1 LCARGR
7 HRARPGGDEFTILL
21 YDISALATGTVAEK
35 SGATGAPMTIA
46 AAIVVTTSIASRSSR
61 TIRNSRILMKNADLA
76 MHRAKDRTATTIN
89 TSPKRLEGHSRL
101 RTENES
107 EALEFQFELFYQPKV
122 WLADQRITGVEALI
136 RWHHPEL
143 GLVTPDNAFTLIF
156 TGIIVGI
163 GAWVN
168 VDDRSAI

>member
-1 LCARGR
+1 
-7 HRARPGGDEFTILL
+7 
-21 YDISALATGTVAEK
+21 
-35 SGATGAPMTIA
+35 
-46 AAIVVTTSIASRSSR
+46 
-61 TIRNSRILMKNADLA
+61 MKNADLA